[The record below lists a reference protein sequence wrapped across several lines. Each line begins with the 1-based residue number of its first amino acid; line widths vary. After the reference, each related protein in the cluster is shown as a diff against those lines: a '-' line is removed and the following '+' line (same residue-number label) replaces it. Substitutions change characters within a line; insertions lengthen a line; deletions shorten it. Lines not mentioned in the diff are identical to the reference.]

1 MQRRLLDA
9 AIAVLKERGLAG
21 FRTGKVIERAGVS
34 KGALLHHFPTKVSL
48 IAAAFDRL
56 RAATDASSRTFH
68 PKATLAEALSDLLE
82 ESHAFFFGEAFYV
95 SLDMAISG
103 TRARELRDA
112 IFDSVRGV
120 RQRTEEI
127 WTDRLE
133 LYGVS
138 RERAHDAVWLVNSL
152 IRGLAVR
159 ALTESDHSFFSRL
172 ERLAVEI
179 VGDYISKPEASAR
192 GKDSLPSPLLRPL
205 DTHRDEEAPHGKN
218 IHLRRHEEQPLI
230 KPRPK

>member
-21 FRTGKVIERAGVS
+21 FRTGEVIERAGVS

-48 IAAAFDRL
+48 IAAAFNRL
-56 RAATDASSRTFH
+56 RAATDASSRPFH
-68 PKATLAEALSDLLE
+68 PKATLAETLSDLLE

-95 SLDMAISG
+95 SLDIAISG

-127 WTDRLE
+127 WTERLE
-133 LYGVS
+133 LYGIS
-138 RERAHDAVWLVNSL
+138 RERAHDAVWLVNSV

-159 ALTESDHSFFSRL
+159 SLTESDHSWFWRL
-172 ERLAVEI
+172 ERIAVEI
-179 VGDYISKPEASAR
+179 VADYLSKPESAAR
-192 GKDSLPSPLLRPL
+192 GKDMLLPPAFRPL
-205 DTHRDEEAPHGKN
+205 DTLRGEEARSTREDYSRSRSAKN
-218 IHLRRHEEQPLI
+218 
-230 KPRPK
+230 KT